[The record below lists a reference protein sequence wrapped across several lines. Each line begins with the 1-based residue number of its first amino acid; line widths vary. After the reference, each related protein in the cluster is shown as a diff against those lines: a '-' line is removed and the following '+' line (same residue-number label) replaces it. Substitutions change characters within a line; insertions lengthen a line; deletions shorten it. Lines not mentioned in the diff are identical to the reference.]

1 MLWLL
6 LFYVLL
12 LFSVSFGVGRNLTA
26 SDFYLGSRRSPWYVV
41 AFGMIGASISGVT
54 FVSVPG
60 WVESTG
66 FTYIQMCIGFFFG
79 YCVVA
84 YLLLPLYYRMNLTSI
99 YGYLEAR
106 FGLSARRT
114 GAIFFL
120 VSKLTGSAAKLYVA
134 VLVLH
139 RLLFEEWGIS
149 FSMSLVGVV
158 AIIWLY
164 SYRGGIRTIVWTDFV
179 QTFFL
184 LLALSLLLVNVVGLL
199 DVDFSSAL
207 SLVGESDYSRLF
219 VWDDWVSPRHFFKQF
234 LSGIFVV
241 IVMTGL
247 DQDLMQ
253 KNLSCKDLRSSRK
266 NMLVY
271 GAAFIPVNLLF
282 LSLGVLVITFFRQT
296 GVEVPPSGDE
306 LLPAFVRYA
315 GPWALGCFLIGMLAS
330 AFSSADSALTSLT
343 TSTIVDVAGWE
354 NKKGV
359 FARRSRLVFHLLFS
373 LLLIL
378 FALAFYSFKESSAIN
393 LIYTLVS
400 YLYGPLLGMFAF
412 GLFTKWNVRQSYVP
426 FVAVAA
432 PLLTYAVDGWLNA
445 TFSYKM
451 GYEMLLLNGGWMFV
465 GLLLIR
471 SGATSGLPD
480 TKGSC

>member
-1 MLWLL
+1 MLGLL

-12 LFSVSFGVGRNLTA
+12 LLSVSFLVGRNLTSA
-26 SDFYLGSRRSPWYVV
+26 DFFLGSKRSPWYVV
-41 AFGMIGASISGVT
+41 AFGMVGASISGVT

-99 YGYLEAR
+99 YGYLEYR

-114 GAIFFL
+114 GALFFL

-134 VLVLH
+134 VLVVH
-139 RLLFEEWGIS
+139 RLLFESLGIS
-149 FSMSLVGVV
+149 FPLSLVMVV
-158 AIIWLY
+158 AVIWLY

-184 LLALSLLLVNVVGLL
+184 LLALVLLLVNVVGLL
-199 DVDFSSAL
+199 GLDFSSAV
-207 SLVGESDYSRLF
+207 SLVRESDYSQVF
-219 VWDDWVSPRHFFKQF
+219 VWEDWVSPRNFFKQF
-234 LSGIFVV
+234 LSGIFIV

-253 KNLSCKDLRSSRK
+253 KNLSCKDLHSSRK

-271 GAAFIPVNLLF
+271 GAAFVPVNLLF
-282 LSLGVLVITFFRQT
+282 LSLGVLVIAFFRQE
-296 GVEVPPSGDE
+296 GLEVPVSGDE
-306 LLPAFVRYA
+306 LLPHFVRYA
-315 GPWALGCFLIGMLAS
+315 GPWAIGCFLIGMLAS

-343 TSTIVDVAGWE
+343 TSAIVDVAGWE
-354 NKKGV
+354 SKKGEES
-359 FARRSRLVFHLLFS
+359 RRVRLAFHLSFSVLLILFS
-373 LLLIL
+373 LL
-378 FALAFYSFKESSAIN
+378 FYSVRESSAIN

-412 GLFTKWNVRQSYVP
+412 GLFTKWQVHSRYLPYVAIASP
-426 FVAVAA
+426 I
-432 PLLTYAVDGWLNA
+432 LTYAVDWGLNLCCA
-445 TFSYKM
+445 YKM
-451 GYEMLLLNGGWMFV
+451 GYEMLLLNGGVMFL
-465 GLLLIR
+465 GLWLIR
-471 SGATSGLPD
+471 KEARESQMGETLQ
-480 TKGSC
+480 